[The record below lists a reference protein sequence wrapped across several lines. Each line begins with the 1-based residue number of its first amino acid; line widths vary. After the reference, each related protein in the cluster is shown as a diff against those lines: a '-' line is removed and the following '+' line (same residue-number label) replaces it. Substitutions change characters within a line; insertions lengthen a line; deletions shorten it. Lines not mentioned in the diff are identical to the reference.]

1 MGEALRRQ
9 GLDEHAVAG
18 NWVDVVNKLTGDDPE
33 GGSVE
38 KLLVDVLK
46 ECSRQLETGWAQ
58 APERSAD
65 APVFVQLVHNVA
77 RPERPAPEPAP
88 QVNLSDVSP

>member
-18 NWVDVVNKLTGDDPE
+18 NWVHVVNRLTGNEPGD
-33 GGSVE
+33 GGVE

-46 ECSRQLETGWAQ
+46 ECSRQLEAEAEQ
-58 APERSAD
+58 ASERSGGD
-65 APVFVQLVHNVA
+65 AFAIVQLVHKVD
-77 RPERPAPEPAP
+77 RPVRPAPQLAE
-88 QVNLSDVSP
+88 SGK

>member
-18 NWVDVVNKLTGDDPE
+18 NWVHVVNRLTGNEPGD
-33 GGSVE
+33 GGVE

-46 ECSRQLETGWAQ
+46 ECSRQLDAEAAQ
-58 APERSAD
+58 ASERSAD
-65 APVFVQLVHNVA
+65 APVIVQLVHKVD
-77 RPERPAPEPAP
+77 RPMRPAPEPAP
-88 QVNLSDVSP
+88 QANLSNVSP